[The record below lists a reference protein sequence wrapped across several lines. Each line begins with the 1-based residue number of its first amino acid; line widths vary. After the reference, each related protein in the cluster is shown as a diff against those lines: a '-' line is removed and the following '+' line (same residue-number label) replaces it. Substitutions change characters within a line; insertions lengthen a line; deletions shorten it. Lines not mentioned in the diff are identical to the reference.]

1 MYIQKKFS
9 LLGIVSII
17 FWLHINL
24 EVQLGKYRS
33 TRKVVDV
40 YKKISLLD
48 IVSIFLCDINLE
60 VQLGKYR
67 STCTCSC
74 FLFFLITEIPWKG
87 WTSQSQMRQNSLFVC

>member
-1 MYIQKKFS
+1 LKKEERRHSDLSRDKVVDVYPKKIS

-48 IVSIFLCDINLE
+48 IVSIF
-60 VQLGKYR
+60 
-67 STCTCSC
+67 
-74 FLFFLITEIPWKG
+74 
-87 WTSQSQMRQNSLFVC
+87 FV

>member
-40 YKKISLLD
+40 YKKSVCWI
-48 IVSIFLCDINLE
+48 
-60 VQLGKYR
+60 
-67 STCTCSC
+67 
-74 FLFFLITEIPWKG
+74 LFRFFCVT
-87 WTSQSQMRQNSLFVC
+87 